1 MPITGGC
8 LCKKVRYQIAA
19 DAPLGARICW
29 CRLCQYLSAGGGAVN
44 AIFPKD
50 AITVTG
56 ETAVYASVADS
67 GATMRRSFCPACGTP
82 LFSEAEPRPRQIIVR
97 VGTLDDPELG
107 KPAGVIWA
115 RSAPSWACFDPALPR
130 TEGQPAPAK

>member
-67 GATMRRSFCPACGTP
+67 GSVMHRTFCPACGTP
-82 LFSEAEPRPRQIIVR
+82 LFSEAEPRPHQLIVR
-97 VGTLDDPELG
+97 VGTLDDPEVG
-107 KPAGVIWA
+107 KPGGVIWA
-115 RSAPSWACFDPALPR
+115 RSAPKWACFDPALPR
-130 TEGQPAPAK
+130 TEGQPAPTK

>member
-1 MPITGGC
+1 
-8 LCKKVRYQIAA
+8 
-19 DAPLGARICW
+19 
-29 CRLCQYLSAGGGAVN
+29 LSAGGGTAN

-67 GATMRRSFCPACGTP
+67 GATMHRRFCPACGTP

-107 KPAGVIWA
+107 RPAGVIWA
-115 RSAPSWACFDPALPR
+115 RSAPKWACFDPALPR
-130 TEGQPAPAK
+130 AEGQTAPAK